1 VCLLLSLASSTI
13 ASAQSR
19 NAQAETLFR
28 QARDLMQQKKYAEA
42 CAAFESSQKL
52 DPAATTQFSLGVC
65 QELAQKLATAW
76 GVFIDF
82 ERTYRATTDATAKE
96 LLPKARERAQKL
108 EARLSKLTIV
118 AKATPGLAITLDGEE
133 LDSGAWN
140 QPLPVDGGEHVVIA
154 KLAKHTDV
162 TQKITVGVERDNQT
176 VTIGELAPIAEPA
189 TPVTPDPV
197 ATPVVSP
204 PPPEGRSLVA
214 PIAFV
219 GGAVAFGGAA
229 LGFELWGRSMHDDAQ
244 ATLDN
249 GDAMR
254 ANELQDGANLR
265 RYLAQGFGVAAIGC
279 AIVSVVLFVRG
290 GGTEPAD
297 TTALRLVPTAT
308 DDHAGLS
315 LVGGW

>member
-1 VCLLLSLASSTI
+1 LLCLASSTI

-28 QARDLMQQKKYAEA
+28 QARDLMQQKKYADA

-82 ERTYRATTDATAKE
+82 ERTYRGSTDATAKE

-118 AKATPGLAITLDGEE
+118 AKVTPGMTITLDGEE

-154 KLAKHTDV
+154 RLAKHTDA
-162 TQKITVGVERDNQT
+162 TQKITVGVERDTQT
-176 VTIGELAPIAEPA
+176 VTIGELAPIAEPVA
-189 TPVTPDPV
+189 PTTPTPVAAPVTP
-197 ATPVVSP
+197 P
-204 PPPEGRSLVA
+204 PPSEGRSLVA

-244 ATLDN
+244 STLDG
-249 GDAMR
+249 GDEPR

-279 AIVSVVLFVRG
+279 AVVSVVLFVRG
-290 GGTEPAD
+290 GDEPKD
-297 TTALRLVPTAT
+297 TTALRLVPTT
-308 DDHAGLS
+308 SDDHAGLS